1 MSLPTLLK
9 KDSVVPSSKLSKKEK
24 ELIANT
30 RGIDYIINFMSDR
43 VNVKKGILPKI
54 KPKKF
59 GDKVLVLKSMTGS
72 GKSTVLPPTLY
83 ESFQD
88 RTGKNI
94 AVTQPRIMTAISIS
108 TGLPEF
114 YPFLEMDKN
123 LGYSTSNLKR
133 MPTDKGIIYMTV
145 GTLLQQLKVTTDE
158 EFMKKYSFILIDE
171 VHDRSVDTDMSLF
184 LLKKLLVAN
193 FDNPEC
199 PFVIMMSAT
208 FNPKTF
214 MKYFECPDSNYIEV
228 SGMTFP
234 IEAHFAKFDVPDYIK
249 YAVDMAEELHIK
261 NIADV
266 EENSTFRDILIF
278 VQGAAPLKQII
289 EKLNLFN
296 TNVLSKDFPSVLKYL
311 SDKKSKEKLG
321 GTPADNH
328 YYIAPI
334 ALDKGRFESGGAEY
348 QNLFSDINDI
358 VIPIY
363 KTDSKGKIDMESIQ
377 KWVKPKRRVIVSTNI
392 AETGVTIDTL
402 KYCID
407 TGWVKKSEFNP
418 DFGVQALFDKNVT
431 RGMSLQRKGRVGRK
445 SPGLWYPCYTEKV
458 FNNLQ
463 EDQFADIL
471 TADITDTILS
481 IIVKETDTTV
491 IEEEKKTITDKYVR
505 DNNLFRKQYFVDSSW
520 YKINSAKKLNFSAID
535 FLETPSAN
543 TLNFT
548 IEKLYGLGMINTK
561 YEPTTMGFYGNLLR
575 KIPIEAKRMIFAGFS
590 HGAHILDLITI
601 AAFLMTRQ
609 IDIYGNNF
617 KPFNLLAPKV
627 TDADFDF
634 YKKIV
639 IGCEFTK
646 FLLIWEHYSEFL
658 GKMLES
664 MQKKKSTRF
673 SVAKIKKWCEDRK
686 IKYEGLLQITATRNE
701 IIESLISLGINPYY
715 NGLGLDKGKYSLL
728 KIIREN
734 LDDGLEEI
742 KKIKKCILDGYRFNL
757 VVWDDTSKKY
767 MLHHRNIPVQI
778 IRNNTLDR
786 MGDDA
791 VQRNANFIILS
802 SIMVRDSQ
810 KNPGMFDF
818 VSAGSISIMDQYLD
832 IDLRFLMN

>member
-9 KDSVVPSSKLSKKEK
+9 KDSVVPNTKLSKKEK

-43 VNVKKGILPKI
+43 VNIKKGILPKI

-88 RTGKNI
+88 RTNKNI

-114 YPFLEMDKN
+114 YSFLEMDKN
-123 LGYSTSNLKR
+123 LGYSTGNLKR
-133 MPTDKGIIYMTV
+133 IPTDRGIIYMTI
-145 GTLLQQLKVTTDE
+145 GTLLQQLKSKTDE
-158 EFMKKYSFILIDE
+158 QFMNMYSFILIDE
-171 VHDRSVDTDMSLF
+171 VHDRSVDTDMTLF
-184 LLKKLLVAN
+184 LLKKLLVDN

-234 IEAHFAKFDVPDYIK
+234 IEVHFAKFDAPDYIK

-266 EENSTFRDILIF
+266 EDGSTFRDILIF
-278 VQGAAPLKQII
+278 VQGSAPLKKII
-289 EKLNLFN
+289 EKLDLFN

-311 SDKKSKEKLG
+311 DDKKSKEKLG
-321 GTPADNH
+321 GTPVNNH

-363 KTDSKGKIDMESIQ
+363 KTDSKGAIDTTSIQ
-377 KWVKPKRRVIVSTNI
+377 KWVKPTRRVIVSTNI

-471 TADITDTILS
+471 TADITDTVLS
-481 IIVKETDTTV
+481 IIIKETDTTV
-491 IEEEKKTITDKYVR
+491 IEEEKKIITDKYIR
-505 DNNLFRKQYFVDSSW
+505 DNNLFRKQYFVDTSW
-520 YKINSAKKLNFSAID
+520 YKINSVKKLNFSAID

-548 IEKLYGLGMINTK
+548 IEKLYGLGMINAK
-561 YEPTTMGFYGNLLR
+561 YEPTIIGFYGNLLS

-601 AAFLMTRQ
+601 TAFLMTRPL
-609 IDIYGNNF
+609 DIYGNNF
-617 KPFNLLAPKV
+617 KPFNLLEPKV

-639 IGCEFTK
+639 IGCEFTN

-658 GKMLES
+658 GKMLVS
-664 MQKKKSTRF
+664 LQKKKSNGF

-715 NGLGLDKGKYSLL
+715 NGLQLDKGTYNIL

-734 LDDGLEEI
+734 LDEGLGEI

-767 MLHHRNIPVQI
+767 ILRHRNIPVQI

-791 VQRNANFIILS
+791 VQRNANFIIIS
-802 SIMVRDSQ
+802 SIMVRESQ

-818 VSAGSISIMDQYLD
+818 ISAGSISIMDQYLD
-832 IDLRFLMN
+832 IDLKFLMN